1 MASKIQI
8 RRGTAAQWVTANP
21 LLMIGE
27 MGYETDTN
35 LLKAGDGVTLWVSL
49 PYFNGIQGVTGAT
62 GATGAKGAT
71 GATGAGIQG
80 NTGATGSQGIQGNT
94 GPTGAGIQGI
104 QGVTGATGATG
115 SQGIQGNTGA
125 GIQGNTGATGSQG
138 IQGNTGST
146 GATGAGIQGNTG
158 ATGSQGITG
167 ATGNTGAT
175 GSQGATGNT
184 GATGS
189 QGIQGNT
196 GATGPQGIAGG
207 NAGRIYYLWAGV
219 SADVAGYKKAVTS
232 PSPNAIT
239 SITTAVT
246 GTGDVFVASFITD
259 VGEPGVESLPTGI
272 AERLIH
278 AYQTANNGVARL
290 NFELWKRDLSG
301 TETLLRNGYSENFSN
316 ETLAE
321 ISWTVVYATA
331 FSLLTTDRLV
341 FKVYAARVSGS
352 ASFDVVT
359 SYEGDNVSYVKTT
372 ISAGSVGPQGL
383 TGATG
388 ATGPQGATGS
398 QGATGNT
405 GPTGSQG
412 IQGNTGATGATGA
425 GIQGNTGAT
434 GVGYTGA
441 EVRSNYLYVQKL
453 FADGSTAE
461 VNLGYLGPTGSQF
474 VFDSDLTAAF
484 GTGKFFGKYVQGD
497 TIPAIGKTAVEVIK
511 DALIAALA
519 PTVSLTSSTTIP
531 FNQTAISNILGLT
544 YTINSLGASV
554 SGVTLEWRR
563 NSAGAYTT
571 LSTNTG
577 ITAFTHTLTDS
588 AFNSQAFNYRYT
600 VRDSVGATAE
610 ATKNITPTAYS
621 APTRTITLTGTN
633 TTSPETS
640 TSREKGNVASTISA
654 VITRNSPNVEITS
667 WQWQYQENGAG
678 AYSDIGTATVVTGNP
693 SSVSTGATGHST
705 ANTVSSAVYR
715 LKVTDAYQD
724 SISSSVTTNSST
736 INYYNYIF
744 YGATGSAPTTS
755 SNVRSLPSKSLYIS
769 TSNPSNPFTLNTG
782 SVYKDFT
789 VALPSSLTISSVVDI
804 DASNANI
811 TTQYVL
817 NTGLTGIAN
826 YAGITSSYNVYTM
839 SPAIPYSANHQHSIT
854 RA

>member
-49 PYFNGIQGVTGAT
+49 PYFNGIQGVTGAN

-104 QGVTGATGATG
+104 QGITGATGATG

-138 IQGNTGST
+138 FQGNTGST

-158 ATGSQGITG
+158 A
-167 ATGNTGAT
+167 
-175 GSQGATGNT
+175 
-184 GATGS
+184 
-189 QGIQGNT
+189 
-196 GATGPQGIAGG
+196 
-207 NAGRIYYLWAGV
+207 
-219 SADVAGYKKAVTS
+219 
-232 PSPNAIT
+232 
-239 SITTAVT
+239 
-246 GTGDVFVASFITD
+246 
-259 VGEPGVESLPTGI
+259 
-272 AERLIH
+272 
-278 AYQTANNGVARL
+278 
-290 NFELWKRDLSG
+290 
-301 TETLLRNGYSENFSN
+301 
-316 ETLAE
+316 
-321 ISWTVVYATA
+321 
-331 FSLLTTDRLV
+331 
-341 FKVYAARVSGS
+341 
-352 ASFDVVT
+352 
-359 SYEGDNVSYVKTT
+359 
-372 ISAGSVGPQGL
+372 
-383 TGATG
+383 
-388 ATGPQGATGS
+388 
-398 QGATGNT
+398 
-405 GPTGSQG
+405 TGSQG

-484 GTGKFFGKYVQGD
+484 GAGKFFGKYVQGD

-678 AYSDIGTATVVTGNP
+678 AYSDIGTANVVTGNP